1 MEKVGVWK
9 KRAQRNDRNRW
20 NKWQII
26 KINECDLFGSIVPF
40 FFDARHRWCAVF
52 WCVVYLRDL
61 VIAIVIHTINTF
73 QYDFRRSVGRCPSHR
88 LASLSIQLLILSAQ
102 KNICTSVMSVYFP
115 KLIHVTAHNTQH
127 QCPCQPRQRK
137 TVRFTISTVVSSANT
152 ILKIAKSNGTAGTKR
167 IWHRKKHER
176 KEENK
181 KDIYTQRESL
191 LGSGTRVRRTT
202 ANEWTYER
210 MK

>member
-1 MEKVGVWK
+1 MMKIAWRFYNRTQRMEKVGVWK

-73 QYDFRRSVGRCPSHR
+73 QYDFRRSVGVPLTVSFLLQYNCWSSPLRKIYVLLWCRSIFR
-88 LASLSIQLLILSAQ
+88 SLYMWRHTI
-102 KNICTSVMSVYFP
+102 
-115 KLIHVTAHNTQH
+115 HNTNARVNLGNGRR
-127 QCPCQPRQRK
+127 C
-137 TVRFTISTVVSSANT
+137 VSPF
-152 ILKIAKSNGTAGTKR
+152 LP
-167 IWHRKKHER
+167 
-176 KEENK
+176 
-181 KDIYTQRESL
+181 
-191 LGSGTRVRRTT
+191 
-202 ANEWTYER
+202 
-210 MK
+210 